1 MNGKIL
7 LILQLD
13 IDVGLRARWSETV
26 RVQRPALVFRVN
38 GGALIMELESW
49 ECELQQWLGCGN
61 EEDLPILTQPLSVI
75 SRLDTLRS
83 LMRLEWR
90 MSQLP
95 QDDSERSVLLF
106 IPIYRFSLFT
116 RLPVNDS

>member
-1 MNGKIL
+1 MFG
-7 LILQLD
+7 
-13 IDVGLRARWSETV
+13 
-26 RVQRPALVFRVN
+26 VN
-38 GGALIMELESW
+38 GGALIMGLESW

-61 EEDLPILTQPLSVI
+61 EKDLPILTQPLSVI

-95 QDDSERSVLLF
+95 QDDSKRSVLLF
-106 IPIYRFSLFT
+106 RQRYCFSFFT
-116 RLPVNDS
+116 RPPVDGTLKSCQFKLLSETDL